1 MLLSAPRASQSA
13 ATAGRG
19 REGGP
24 TAPRARSWRP
34 SRPRDSAQAWARP
47 AGARRA
53 RATTTSN
60 KHPLPLIDLVLTSSS
75 ILSASPHRSNSHS
88 LPHPILTP
96 TSIHFSPPTSI
107 QSTPHLHPLLSPHR
121 STSHLPPPSNSH
133 LILHPIL
140 TSSSIQSTPHLHPLL
155 TPHPSTS
162 HPLKFPF
169 LNLNNLQT
177 NAPPGRAESRSL
189 ENRRNPGVLG
199 RRNTCRP
206 SREKRHG
213 GGVAL
218 C

>member
-1 MLLSAPRASQSA
+1 MAPLLAPAEKPSQRVSDSQSHAKVRPPAQVAVFCA
-13 ATAGRG
+13 ALRLNL
-19 REGGP
+19 
-24 TAPRARSWRP
+24 
-34 SRPRDSAQAWARP
+34 QP
-47 AGARRA
+47 A
-53 RATTTSN
+53 
-60 KHPLPLIDLVLTSSS
+60 LTPP
-75 ILSASPHRSNSHS
+75 PHRSRSHLVLDPLRLPSSLQFSLPPSSNSHPHLHPLLTSHLHPIHSPPPSTS
-88 LPHPILTP
+88 LPSSL
-96 TSIHFSPPTSI
+96 HFSPPTSI
-107 QSTPHLHPLLSPHR
+107 QFSPH
-121 STSHLPPPSNSH
+121 PPSNSH
-133 LILHPIL
+133 LILHPIHSPPPSTSHPSPIHFSPL
-140 TSSSIQSTPHLHPLL
+140 THPLL